1 MKIWSDHP
9 LDVRATLLDEAM
21 ARSENPFIVHHS
33 PLAGLPDV
41 SEANQCDPN
50 AGDAGDGITHC
61 DSNDSN
67 GVPAKSTMIAVGS
80 TKSKVEVDN
89 DIDHLW

>member
-1 MKIWSDHP
+1 
-9 LDVRATLLDEAM
+9 LDV

-33 PLAGLPDV
+33 PLAGLPHV

-50 AGDAGDGITHC
+50 AGDGITHC

-80 TKSKVEVDN
+80 TKSPSPKWKWTM
-89 DIDHLW
+89 I